1 MTQGV
6 LVVHKFCPHCKA
18 DKPVSE
24 FHKDRRAAT
33 GYQVYCKVCK
43 TEMQRN
49 SPTRKLVVDK
59 YRKANKEICNARS
72 IASMKK
78 NREYYSKKS
87 MEWQQ
92 ANHEHWLNLR
102 RKNYAKNSSREI
114 ERVRRRQGRIK
125 GQMQLTAGHQA
136 EIDGMYLFCQI
147 FKGFEVDHKIPLN
160 GKRVSGLH
168 IPENLQVL
176 SKRENR
182 SKGNRFD

>member
-1 MTQGV
+1 MF
-6 LVVHKFCPHCKA
+6 KFCSHCKQ

-33 GYQVYCKVCK
+33 GYQVYCKTCK
-43 TEMQRN
+43 SEMQRN
-49 SPTRKLVVDK
+49 SPTRKSVVDR
-59 YRKANKEICNARS
+59 YREANKEICNARS
-72 IASMKK
+72 LATQKK
-78 NREYYSKKS
+78 YREKYNQKMSDWVSK
-87 MEWQQ
+87 
-92 ANHEHWLNLR
+92 NHDRYLERR
-102 RKNYAKNSSREI
+102 RKLYAKNSAREI

-125 GQMQLTAGHQA
+125 DQIQLTAGHQA

-160 GKRVSGLH
+160 GKKVSGLH

-176 SKRENR
+176 TKRENR